1 MGGYAG
7 IGPEAG
13 KLVPEEEAYDYALER
28 CVSGS
33 PDEQMGF
40 RVFIGLL
47 YCLGMP
53 GWRETA
59 EGSLKEQKEFREA
72 FVEWYYS
79 GNWVWEDQIAED
91 RDYCV
96 GDYKGRTA

>member
-13 KLVPEEEAYDYALER
+13 KFVPEEEAYEYALFR
-28 CVSGS
+28 CTKGTL
-33 PDEQMGF
+33 E
-40 RVFIGLL
+40 
-47 YCLGMP
+47 
-53 GWRETA
+53 
-59 EGSLKEQKEFREA
+59 EQKEFREA

-91 RDYCV
+91 RDHCA
-96 GDYKGRTA
+96 GDHKRRTA